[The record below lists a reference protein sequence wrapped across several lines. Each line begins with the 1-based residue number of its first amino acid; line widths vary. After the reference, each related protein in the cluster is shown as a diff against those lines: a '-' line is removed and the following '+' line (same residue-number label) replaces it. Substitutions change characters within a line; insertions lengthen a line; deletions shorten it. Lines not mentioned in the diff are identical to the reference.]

1 MGSISTGVGLVSGI
15 NSAALIEQ
23 LLSLEAQ
30 GKTPIQKRV
39 STLTAQ
45 RTALLDVNSRLL
57 NLKNAASKFRI
68 SKIFRSALA
77 TPSDAT
83 ILTATADANTSP
95 GSYQFFI
102 KRLSSTNQ
110 FRTKGY
116 ATSEATPLGLD
127 SLRFEFG
134 DVGVTRS
141 LDLSTL
147 NGGDGVARG
156 KIVVTD
162 KAGAT
167 GTIDLSLATT
177 LDEVVSQINE
187 SDDIAVTASID
198 NERLVLTDT
207 SGGNGQLKVVN
218 GSGDTTATSLG
229 IAGTTSGTTITSTQI
244 HRLGA
249 SSSLA
254 SLNDGNGVLIRD
266 NSVDFK
272 LEVQGSVNQVY
283 NISLGRKDA
292 PITSD
297 TKLVDLNNGLGVKI
311 NTTDAG
317 DLKIITTTGESI
329 EVNLGKTFDSSGAL
343 DEDAVETVGQLIQR
357 INETLDDALEPA
369 DAGKVKIEIAAD
381 GKSFTLTDA
390 LGGAQAL
397 RVLGAGPNGSTTAKN
412 LGIYTETGSGN
423 TVVGLTVPNKVDTPR
438 ASTLQDIIDRI
449 AEQTDGNVIASINAA
464 GTGLRLSAGTNT
476 VTVQSGSIDGS
487 SYGSTIGERTARD
500 LGIWGIS
507 STAADG
513 SRILSG
519 ANTLLVSTINGGKG
533 LDMSGSLTVE
543 DAAGN
548 ATTIGSLQNYATLEE
563 LIDALNTGAASGGVG
578 VTFALSAD
586 DVSLTV
592 TDTSNGPGTMT
603 VLGGAANALGLTGT
617 PNASGVLKGNS
628 LEAKYVD
635 YATEVSS
642 LNFGKGIGIGTFRI
656 TDSSGESAVVDID
669 SSTTTVYDLVQEINS
684 RGLAVEARVN
694 DTGDGLMLV
703 DTNVNAPTVLMKVED
718 VNGGVAKSLGI
729 KQTAT
734 TLGGSIASS
743 FERVIDLDV
752 GDSLKA
758 VVTKINAAG
767 IPVTASLVNTGAGG
781 TPFYLSIASSV
792 GGSAG
797 KLLMNTG
804 GVDLGLSTVSEG
816 RDAEIFFGNTD
827 PADGL
832 LLRSTTN
839 VFSDVVGGLDVTLL
853 KPSETTMTVDVTR
866 DTATIKNTVKEFVAA
881 FNDAVGR
888 IGDYD
893 SYDIDTEKRGVLLG
907 DSSLARAR
915 GILYT
920 TIQGKA
926 KNVSGQYQYM
936 SQVGIRVG
944 KNGTLSF
951 DEAKFDL
958 AYAADPDSVE
968 KLFVTFEQ
976 ETVSAET
983 VVPGVTVGTSKV
995 VNTALGFG
1003 DLIDQAMAGLT
1014 STIDGVFT
1022 KASEG
1027 FQTQIERANE
1037 RLAAFDKRLEN
1048 RRTIL
1053 QRQFAAMED
1062 SLAKLQTQQSS
1073 LTSILSTL
1081 G

>member
-23 LLSLEAQ
+23 LLGLEAQ

-57 NLKNAASKFRI
+57 NLKNSASKFRL
-68 SKIFRSALA
+68 SKIFRSSLA
-77 TPSDAT
+77 TPSEPEF
-83 ILTATADANTSP
+83 LTATADANTSP

-102 KRLSSTNQ
+102 KRLASTNQ
-110 FRTKGY
+110 LRTKGF
-116 ATSEATPLGLD
+116 ATSETSPLGLD

-134 DVGVTRS
+134 DVGVSRS
-141 LDLSTL
+141 VDLSSL
-147 NGGDGVARG
+147 NGGDGVSRG
-156 KIVVTD
+156 KIVITD
-162 KAGAT
+162 KSGAS

-177 LDEVVSQINE
+177 LDEVVSKINE

-207 SGGNGQLKVVN
+207 SAGSGQLKVVN
-218 GSGDTTATSLG
+218 GSGSTTATSLG
-229 IAGTTSGTTITSTQI
+229 ILGSTSGTTITSTQI
-244 HRLGA
+244 HRLG
-249 SSSLA
+249 SGTSLS

-266 NSVDFK
+266 NAVDFK

-283 NISLGRKDA
+283 NITLGRKDA

-297 TKLVDLNNGLGVKI
+297 TKLADLNNGLGVKI

-317 DLKIITTTGESI
+317 DLKIITTTGKSI
-329 EVNLGKTFDSSGAL
+329 EVNLGKTFDSTGAL
-343 DEDAVETVGQLIQR
+343 DDDAVETVGQLIAR

-381 GKSFTLTDA
+381 GKSFKLTDN

-397 RVLGAGPNGSTTAKN
+397 RVLGLGPNGSTTAKN

-423 TVVGLTVPNKVDTPR
+423 TIIGLTVPNKVDTPR

-449 AEQTDGNVIASINAA
+449 AEQTEGNVVASINAA

-487 SYGSTIGERTARD
+487 SYGSSIGERTARD

-507 STAADG
+507 SDAADG
-513 SRILSG
+513 TRILSG
-519 ANTLLVSTINGGKG
+519 ANTLLISTINGGKG
-533 LDMSGSLTVE
+533 LDQSNSLTVE

-548 ATTIGSLQNYATLEE
+548 ATSIGSLNSYQTLEQ
-563 LIDALNTGAASGGVG
+563 LVDALNSGAASGGVN
-578 VTFALSAD
+578 VNFAVSSD
-586 DVSLTV
+586 NVSLTV
-592 TDTSNGPGTMT
+592 TDTSNGSGTMT
-603 VLGGAANALGLTGT
+603 ILGGAANALGLTGT

-635 YATEVSS
+635 YSTNLST
-642 LNFGKGIGIGTFRI
+642 LNFGKGIGTGTFRI
-656 TDSSGESAVVDID
+656 TDSKGENAVVDID
-669 SSTTTVYDLVQEINS
+669 SSTITVYDLVQEINS
-684 RGLAVEARVN
+684 RGLKVEARIN
-694 DTGDGLMLV
+694 DAGDGITLI
-703 DTNVNAPTVLMKVED
+703 DTNTDPPTVLMKVED
-718 VNGGVAKSLGI
+718 VNGGVAKTLGL
-729 KQTAT
+729 KQTAKE
-734 TLGGSIASS
+734 LGGSITSS
-743 FERVIDLDV
+743 FERVIDLDTA
-752 GDSLKA
+752 DSLKA

-767 IPVTASLVNTGAGG
+767 IPVTASLVNTGASG
-781 TPFYLSIASSV
+781 TPFYLSIASTV
-792 GGSAG
+792 GGKAG

-804 GVDLGLSTVSEG
+804 GVDLGLSTINEG

-827 PADGL
+827 PAQGL

-839 VFSDVVGGLDVTLL
+839 VFTDVIGGLDVTLL
-853 KPSETTMTVDVTR
+853 KPSDKTMTIDVTR
-866 DTATIKNTVKEFVAA
+866 DTSAIKTAVKEFVAA

-893 SYDIDTEKRGVLLG
+893 SYDVDTNKRGVLLG

-936 SQVGIRVG
+936 TQVGIRVG
-944 KNGTLSF
+944 KSGKLEF
-951 DEAKFDL
+951 DESKFDT

-976 ETVSAET
+976 ETVSAES
-983 VVPGVTVGTSKV
+983 VAQGVTVGTSKV
-995 VNTALGFG
+995 LNTALGFG

-1022 KASEG
+1022 KASQG

-1037 RLAAFDKRLEN
+1037 RLTAFDKRLEN
-1048 RRTIL
+1048 RRAIL